1 LEYQI
6 NENGLLNLKRKI
18 LLDNIEFFSI
28 TSDLMKLII
37 HINSKNETDGNF
49 GITHENSIQIVFC
62 LANLIYTFTKLKKM
76 LFVVP
81 KSKML
86 VDKIKYISS
95 IDKFKEMYNKY
106 TNELFKTLG
115 TTIPYDSEEVLLKL
129 IPLSKLESRFTEV
142 FCDKIILCT
151 NKKIIELNS
160 EFVDNAKLNIIPFN
174 KLNKIN
180 LKSKNHKIILSLED
194 DSNYQYSTLYAK
206 MIFDLIICY
215 HKKECLSELKIIRN

>member
-1 LEYQI
+1 
-6 NENGLLNLKRKI
+6 
-18 LLDNIEFFSI
+18 
-28 TSDLMKLII
+28 
-37 HINSKNETDGNF
+37 
-49 GITHENSIQIVFC
+49 
-62 LANLIYTFTKLKKM
+62 M